1 MLKPGLSIRTFAAL
15 LCLLVLPVCAIT
27 GLSTGLDWRLIVGT
41 PLILSVFTFLAYH
54 SDKRRAEAG
63 KWRLRESA
71 LHLLEL
77 LGGWPGA
84 FLAQRIFRHKTSK
97 ISYQVVFW
105 AIVLVYQLVALDCVT
120 GWTVSGELVRCFRG
134 QVG

>member
-1 MLKPGLSIRTFAAL
+1 MLKLGLGIRTFAAL
-15 LCLLVLPVCAIT
+15 LCLFVLPVCAIT
-27 GLSTGLDWRLIVGT
+27 GLSTRLDWRLILGT
-41 PLILSVFTFLAYH
+41 PLILSVFTFLAH
-54 SDKRRAEAG
+54 RSDKRLAEAG
-63 KWRLRESA
+63 KRRIPESA

-105 AIVLVYQLVALDCVT
+105 AIVLVYQLVALDCLA
-120 GWTVSGELVRCFRG
+120 GWK
-134 QVG
+134 